1 MYFSPN
7 LQTHFRVEVLNREVD
22 ITSVRAYIIP
32 PTGIQQSVKLN
43 SSGQG
48 TFVPDKYGMHEI
60 QIEVNED
67 K

>member
-1 MYFSPN
+1 M
-7 LQTHFRVEVLNREVD
+7 EILNHEID
-22 ITSVRAYIIP
+22 LTSVRAYIIP

-43 SSGQG
+43 GNGQG
-48 TFVPDKYGMHEI
+48 AYTPDKYGMHEI

>member
-1 MYFSPN
+1 M
-7 LQTHFRVEVLNREVD
+7 HFRVEVLNREID
-22 ITSVRAYIIP
+22 ITSVRAYVIP

-43 SSGQG
+43 SNGQG
-48 TFVPDKYGMHEI
+48 TFIPDKYGMHEI